1 MSEQTQDP
9 YAAAMAAQPPK
20 PIYWG
25 SLLTDAHFVVLE
37 KGIGRIPFDPQVH
50 EMSRRVTALDFSL
63 LPIAEMGFTNSVERN
78 AIAEFGEW
86 TRIIK
91 PSIEALGVD
100 LRELHDKYVKVEM
113 VPTGRTYKNSAGEDV
128 KATTFK
134 FLKLFANENECV
146 ADYLSGDED
155 EPEAAPAQA
164 AAPAAAPAPAATE
177 TPTNDPERETALKF
191 LEVLVD
197 NAVSGQKD
205 INVVNQTLQI
215 SLEATPLVAKYFK
228 VDSPEAVQLI
238 MSKMGA

>member
-1 MSEQTQDP
+1 MSDQSQDP

-134 FLKLFANENECV
+134 FLKLFADENECV

-155 EPEAAPAQA
+155 EPEAQPQPVTQA
-164 AAPAAAPAPAATE
+164 AAPSPAATE
-177 TPTNDPERETALKF
+177 TPASNPERETALKF

-197 NAVSGQKD
+197 NAVNGQSD
-205 INVVNQTLQI
+205 LNVVNKTLQL
-215 SLEATPLVAKYFK
+215 SLESTPLVAKYFK